1 MDSLSVKAEDR
12 GNREEMMLVFDTIS
26 DMDNIRIAALAGAG
40 RVFSAHTNAAKNP
53 VTSRSAKHPPSTT
66 EELSLRGGCRFEQT
80 VTCKLSGYDDSKE
93 AMLAFIQM
101 QPPVSTG
108 H

>member
-1 MDSLSVKAEDR
+1 
-12 GNREEMMLVFDTIS
+12 MMLVFDTIS
-26 DMDNIRIAALAGAG
+26 NLDDVSITTLTGTG
-40 RVFSAHTNAAKNP
+40 RVFSARTNAAKNP

-66 EELSLRGGCRFEQT
+66 EELSLRGVCRFEQT

-93 AMLAFIQM
+93 NMLAFTEK
-101 QPPVSTG
+101 QPRLFTG